1 MREPVQVQIAV
12 MKSPALKSLA
22 LKGLIALGGLIA
34 VVSAVGIL
42 GAPIL
47 MSMAMNG

>member
-1 MREPVQVQIAV
+1 MKTSAV
-12 MKSPALKSLA
+12 KSIA
-22 LKGLIALGGLIA
+22 LKGLLAI
-34 VVSAVGIL
+34 VSAVGIL

>member
-1 MREPVQVQIAV
+1 MKNSAV
-12 MKSPALKSLA
+12 KSIA
-22 LKGLIALGGLIA
+22 LKGLLAIGGLIA
-34 VVSAVGIL
+34 IVSAVGIL